1 MIPGV
6 GVKSEVEDNVGRV
19 WPTMLVPG
27 TVIDA
32 GVKPAAP
39 VEPEDVVDGCT
50 DDVSWTSAET
60 HSYMNICIQKSTAKS

>member
-1 MIPGV
+1 
-6 GVKSEVEDNVGRV
+6 
-19 WPTMLVPG
+19 MLVPG